1 VAKSKSYNN
10 NPSSELLFLPTAA
23 ASHTELHRSPTSTS
37 AFTMLG
43 QDHAKEKDR
52 GRSRER
58 TRSQS
63 HDALADVAG
72 DKKQAKV
79 QFPEDLDKASGP
91 TTLPY
96 PFIRQD
102 SDVFSSRASSIGGT
116 LTDDDVSEDYDWS
129 DEEDLVDEE
138 AKFEKKM
145 GVKTKREGW
154 GFKRFVSF
162 CLSSID

>member
-1 VAKSKSYNN
+1 MRD
-10 NPSSELLFLPTAA
+10 PE
-23 ASHTELHRSPTSTS
+23 R
-37 AFTMLG
+37 

-52 GRSRER
+52 GRSSRS
-58 TRSQS
+58 RSQS

-72 DKKQAKV
+72 DKKQTKV
-79 QFPEDLDKASGP
+79 QFPEDLNKASAAGP
-91 TTLPY
+91 TTTLPY

-162 CLSSID
+162 PIYLQSTNHLY